1 LDDGTGSSRCKYKG
15 QLEVFGVAHEYA
27 QQPAARI
34 LFLSCFEHESVK
46 SCQRGDQSHLSM
58 SLETPFIIPI
68 NRKQQPMSSND
79 AEMIRIHGVLVQ
91 AVAHVDLNRPVHF
104 DAF

>member
-1 LDDGTGSSRCKYKG
+1 
-15 QLEVFGVAHEYA
+15 
-27 QQPAARI
+27 
-34 LFLSCFEHESVK
+34 
-46 SCQRGDQSHLSM
+46 M